1 MWHRSSFDDLFSVFR
16 DFDNLFRRT
25 FSDVA
30 PEFQEGRLLTSGTPR
45 ERALAQASS
54 RWDYVPAIE
63 SYVKDGKIVLRAEL
77 PGVEPSDIQV
87 SLTGNTLTFSG
98 EKKVSREV
106 DEKNLFYREG
116 SYGKFERS
124 FTLPEGVKSDQV
136 KARFDNG
143 VLELSMPSPAHEE
156 PKKLQ
161 IEVVPA
167 AKPSKA
173 A

>member
-1 MWHRSSFDDLFSVFR
+1 MLHRTSFDDLFSVFR

-25 FSDVA
+25 FSDAA
-30 PEFQEGRLLTSGTPR
+30 PWFPEGRLLTSGSPR
-45 ERALAQASS
+45 VRTLAQAAS
-54 RWDYVPAIE
+54 RWDYVPAVE
-63 SYVKDGKIVLRAEL
+63 SYMKDGKLFLRAEL

-87 SLTGNTLTFSG
+87 SVTGNTLTLSG
-98 EKKVSREV
+98 EKKTTREL
-106 DEKNLFYREG
+106 DEKNLFYRES
-116 SYGKFERS
+116 SYGRFERS
-124 FTLPEGVKSDQV
+124 FSLPEGVKSDLV
-136 KARFDNG
+136 KARFENG

-161 IEVVPA
+161 IEVVPE